1 MRKDNIIKGIKQM
14 IIAIILIIINI
25 IIILGIDKIEHI
37 KIV

>member
-1 MRKDNIIKGIKQM
+1 MRKDNIKKM

>member
-1 MRKDNIIKGIKQM
+1 MRKDNIIKCIKKM